1 MRSLIL
7 FFLLWF
13 TVLTAF
19 PQGNDVVARLTNDKK
34 REVDAGVNIN
44 VVVNLTNKSNTD
56 KVIELRLKAKG
67 EGWKFISDYS
77 NLSAEKNA
85 SVNRIIGVQIP
96 NNLRAGDFIVEIE
109 AFDKKNAQ
117 SIGVLKLPINV
128 KPRYEINVE
137 KMKSVSYVYAGDT
150 VGARFW
156 IQNKSNLDIEVKTT
170 AIYQQETRTKTLSI
184 PKDSSAFVSFSVKT
198 TKDIDSYTQQS
209 MVMSACIKDK
219 PETEQNIYNNF
230 DLFPSSNV
238 QFDRFKR
245 LPVKVTGI
253 GVSSNRFG
261 NRIYSS
267 MFEVIGNGYINEIK
281 KERIEF
287 KLRGPDQSGN
297 PLFGLNEEY
306 FLRYMA
312 PHVEVSLGDV
322 NYSLSELTESSR
334 NGRGGMAKINFN
346 KFTIGGF
353 YNHPRYYPSIKEV
366 FSAFSNYTFNN
377 DNVISAGLLNK
388 LDTMD
393 NATQLISLSGINKPF
408 NWLRTTYEIAL
419 GQRNNII
426 SNAYKG
432 SVSVKF
438 GKISSHFSYL
448 QAQPDFPGFV
458 TNTRRLISGVNVSLK
473 RFGINFQYDTND
485 SNLALDTMYANA
497 PFSENFSLSGNFQ
510 LSPNHTLTLGGFA
523 NTVRDKAPIPLFNYK
538 QYNGQLCLND
548 QFGIVTTNLAGDY
561 GIMDNYLGAAGH
573 ENSIFYNGSFHL
585 GILFSEA
592 ISMTGYCNYQGGKQ
606 KNVTGKDQ
614 FYYGGAIAAR
624 IKDRFSID
632 FNYTSNYEFRY
643 YTTDRSLIS
652 LQSVCQI
659 NDNNE
664 FSLGLNYN
672 LVRNTLNQKEL
683 NAQLR
688 YSHTFSLPIAKRKDV
703 GSLIGKIIN
712 NGVESVDKIRLN
724 LNGITVLTDKNG
736 NFRFPVVK
744 VGNYMLGTLETS
756 FGLNTITEEPGPFW
770 VEIKPGVVTHFEFSV
785 TKSARIEGHLVIQE
799 DQHTGQKGFIPFK
812 EEIDKLIIE
821 ASNGKETFRILSGRD
836 GSFNFED
843 LRPGSWKVKIYPN
856 GIPPSFQLMTSDFNI
871 VLTPGKHEKID
882 VILQKK
888 VRQIRFQNSFK

>member
-7 FFLLWF
+7 FFLAWF
-13 TVLTAF
+13 SVLTAF
-19 PQGNDVVARLTNDKK
+19 PQGNDVVVKLTNDKK

-56 KVIELRLKAKG
+56 KVIELRLKTKG

-77 NLSAEKNA
+77 NLNSDKNA
-85 SVNRIIGVQIP
+85 SVNRIIGIQIP
-96 NNLRAGDFIVEIE
+96 SNLRAGDFVVEIE
-109 AFDKKNAQ
+109 AFDKNKEQ
-117 SIGVLKLPINV
+117 SVGILKLPIIV
-128 KPRYEINVE
+128 KPRYEFSVE
-137 KMKSVSYVYAGDT
+137 KMRSESYVYAGDT
-150 VGARFW
+150 LGTRFW

-170 AIYQQETRTKTLSI
+170 AIYRQETKAKTLLI
-184 PKDSSAFVSFSVKT
+184 PKDSSVFVSYSIKT

-209 MVMSACIKDK
+209 MVMSVYIKDK

-238 QFDRFKR
+238 QFDRYKR

-267 MFEVIGNGYINEIK
+267 MFEVVGNGYVNEIK

-306 FLRYMA
+306 FLKYLT
-312 PHVEVSLGDV
+312 PHLEVSLGDV

-334 NGRGGMAKINFN
+334 NGRGGMAKINLN

-353 YNHPRYYPSIKEV
+353 YNHPRYYPSIKQV
-366 FSAFSNYTFNN
+366 YSVFSNYAFNN
-377 DNVISAGLLNK
+377 DNVLSAGLLNK

-393 NATQLISLSGINKPF
+393 NATQLICLSGINKPF
-408 NWLRTTYEIAL
+408 NWLRTTYEFAL
-419 GQRNNII
+419 GQHEHTL

-438 GKISSHFSYL
+438 GRISSHFSYL
-448 QAQPDFPGFV
+448 QAEPDFPGFV
-458 TNTRRLISGVNVSLK
+458 TNTRRLISGVNLSLK

-497 PFSENFSLSGNFQ
+497 PFSENFSLSGNLQ
-510 LSPNHTLTLGGFA
+510 LSPNHTLTLGGIA

-548 QFGIVTTNLAGDY
+548 QFGIFTTNLAGDY
-561 GIMDNYLGAAGH
+561 GIMNNLLGVEG
-573 ENSIFYNGSFHL
+573 SQSSVFYNGSFHL
-585 GILFSEA
+585 SILFNDA
-592 ISMTGYCNYQGGKQ
+592 ISMSGYLNYQGGKQ
-606 KNVTGKDQ
+606 KNVIGKEQ
-614 FYYGGAIAAR
+614 FYYGGSVAAK
-624 IKDRFSID
+624 IQDRFSID

-652 LQSVCQI
+652 LQSVCKI
-659 NDNNE
+659 NNDNE

-688 YSHTFSLPIAKRKDV
+688 YSHTFGIPIAKRKDV
-703 GSLIGKIIN
+703 GSLTGRIIN
-712 NGVESVDKIRLN
+712 NGVENVDKIRLN

-744 VGNYMLGTLETS
+744 VGSYMLGTLESS

-770 VEIKPGVVTHFEFSV
+770 VEIKPGIVSHFEFAV
-785 TKSARIEGHLVIQE
+785 TKSARIEGRLVIQE
-799 DQHTGQKGFIPFK
+799 DEHAAQKGYIPFK

-821 ASNGKETFRILSGRD
+821 ASDGKETFRILSGRD
-836 GSFNFED
+836 GSFSFED
-843 LRPGSWKVKIYPN
+843 LRPGNWKVKIYPN

-871 VLTPGKHEKID
+871 VLAPGKFEKIN